1 MEFKL
6 ETFSNPYLADG
17 ATRLDAVLTVT
28 ASGAGVGVGQG
39 AVVGVIVDTSGS
51 MEGERLMAARLGTTK
66 AIELVDESSSFFVVS
81 FADVARVVVPVGPA
95 TPERKRTA
103 ATAVKGL
110 KANGGTQMSAGL
122 RAALAEFKKV
132 PDLIHKALFLTDG
145 KNTEGDDALEK
156 GIAACEGAFQC
167 DCRGVGTDWQPKQLR
182 AIAGKLLGTVAIIPE
197 PAGIEADFAGLV
209 RAAIAQSVRDV
220 RLRLWTP
227 KAVKIV
233 AVKQVSPEI
242 AVLTDRAATPE
253 PQVRDYPTGAWGNE
267 DRDYYVAL
275 ELAAGDVGEEMLAA
289 RPSLAF
295 TEGGQEHKVA
305 GPPILA
311 SWTEDEAL
319 SARISREVAH
329 YTGQAEL
336 AEAIQEGLA
345 AREAGDEDAATRLLG
360 KAAKIAHDS
369 GNEETTQRL
378 KKVVEVVDAAEG
390 TVRLK
395 KSVQKADEM
404 DLDLGSTRTRRVRS

>member
-1 MEFKL
+1 MEFKI
-6 ETFSNPYLADG
+6 ETFSNPYLPEG

-28 ASGAGVGVGQG
+28 AAGAGVGVGHS
-39 AVVGVIVDTSGS
+39 AVVGVIVDVSGS

-66 AIELVDESSSFFVVS
+66 AVELVDESSSFFVVAFS
-81 FADVARVVVPVGPA
+81 DEARVVVPFGPA
-95 TPERKRTA
+95 TPERKRA
-103 ATAVKGL
+103 AAAAVKGL
-110 KANGGTQMSAGL
+110 KANGGTQMSTGL
-122 RAALAEFKKV
+122 RAAFAEFRKA

-145 KNTEGDDALEK
+145 KNTEGDGPLEK
-156 GIAACEGAFQC
+156 ALALCEGQFQC

-182 AIAGKLLGTVAIIPE
+182 SIAGRLLGTAAIIPE
-197 PAGIEADFAGLV
+197 PSGIEADFAGLV
-209 RAAIAQSVRDV
+209 KSAIAQSVRDV

-242 AVLTDRAATPE
+242 VVLTDRATTPE
-253 PQVRDYPTGAWGNE
+253 PQVSEYPTGAWGNE
-267 DRDYYVAL
+267 GRDYYVAL

-289 RPSLAF
+289 RPSLVYR
-295 TEGGQEHKVA
+295 EGAQDSKVP
-305 GPPILA
+305 GPPVLA

-319 SARISREVAH
+319 SARITREVAH

-336 AEAIQEGLA
+336 ADAIQQGLA
-345 AREAGDEDAATRLLG
+345 AREAGDVEGATRLLG

-369 GNEETTQRL
+369 GNEDTTRRL
-378 KKVVEVVDAAEG
+378 AKVVEVVDAAEG